1 VRTRHTVPTPGGV
14 GGEGGVPGASPL
26 RTGRVAPEGFEALG
40 VSKLAIWGGSP
51 KRAKN
56 PQKRRISGKT
66 EVANFAC
73 CGICLSHNSR
83 TPQKGPFLTLFGP
96 PICKYLQM
104 RGSFLESANVFRSL
118 PNAWQQLPP
127 TTSRYTGLG
136 TRPPGETTHTHLC
149 KRTSARPLGSAPL
162 HPATTDRPK
171 VWRREMR
178 LANLVLV
185 VADFCR

>member
-1 VRTRHTVPTPGGV
+1 LGTPHGRRGPGAVRTRHTVPTPGGV

-40 VSKLAIWGGSP
+40 VSKLAFWGGSP

-73 CGICLSHNSR
+73 CGIYLSHNSR
-83 TPQKGPFLTLFGP
+83 HPQKGPFLTLFGP

-104 RGSFLESANVFRSL
+104 RRQFFGKCERLFRFCQNADNASTDYVEKHGPPPSATWCPR
-118 PNAWQQLPP
+118 
-127 TTSRYTGLG
+127 
-136 TRPPGETTHTHLC
+136 
-149 KRTSARPLGSAPL
+149 RTPRAL
-162 HPATTDRPK
+162 PATRGSGFK
-171 VWRREMR
+171 I
-178 LANLVLV
+178 AG
-185 VADFCR
+185 

>member
-1 VRTRHTVPTPGGV
+1 LGTPLGAGGRGLCARGTPSPPRGGV

-40 VSKLAIWGGSP
+40 VSKLAFWGGSP

-73 CGICLSHNSR
+73 CGIYLSHNSR

-104 RGSFLESANVFRSL
+104 RGSFLEMRTSFSFL
-118 PNAWQQLPP
+118 PKRRQCFHRLRREIRA
-127 TTSRYTGLG
+127 SEVGHLG
-136 TRPPGETTHTHLC
+136 RPHTHIC
-149 KRTSARPLGSAPL
+149 ANAQVLGL
-162 HPATTDRPK
+162 
-171 VWRREMR
+171 
-178 LANLVLV
+178 
-185 VADFCR
+185 